1 MKLDPRSL
9 KTRKER
15 SVKKQ
20 ALPLLFLLLSLLL
33 SVGAFAQTTTSY
45 RVTGGS
51 GTATTPTR
59 ISFDTSLAANQF
71 FESGYGTAC
80 GNQTTQ
86 ALGFVLL
93 NGGEF
98 GQGVCAVVTTQPV
111 GTCGNLYAEF
121 YGTDASGVRFHG
133 SVSLTTT
140 CKYVHYRYSKT
151 IYTVT
156 GGTLTIA
163 R

>member
-1 MKLDPRSL
+1 M
-9 KTRKER
+9 
-15 SVKKQ
+15 KKQ
-20 ALPLLFLLLSLLL
+20 ALPLLFLLLSL
-33 SVGAFAQTTTSY
+33 GAFAQTTTSY
-45 RVTGGS
+45 PVTGGS
-51 GTATTPTR
+51 GTATSPTR
-59 ISFDTSLAANQF
+59 ISFDATLAPNQF

-111 GTCGNLYAEF
+111 GSCGSLYAQF
-121 YGTDASGVRFHG
+121 YGNDASGAPFNG
-133 SVSLTTT
+133 SLALTTT

-151 IYTVT
+151 VYTVT
-156 GGTLTIA
+156 GGTLTIT

>member
-1 MKLDPRSL
+1 MELDSGSL
-9 KTRKER
+9 KIRKER

-20 ALPLLFLLLSLLL
+20 ALPLLFLLMSLLL
-33 SVGAFAQTTTSY
+33 SLGAFAQTTTSY
-45 RVTGGS
+45 PVTGGS

-59 ISFDTSLAANQF
+59 ISFDASLAPNQF

-111 GTCGNLYAEF
+111 STCGNLYAQF
-121 YGTDASGVRFHG
+121 YGTDASGVRFQG

-140 CKYVHYRYSKT
+140 CNHVHARYSKT
-151 IYTVT
+151 VYTVT
-156 GGTLTIA
+156 GGTLTITK
-163 R
+163 

>member
-1 MKLDPRSL
+1 
-9 KTRKER
+9 
-15 SVKKQ
+15 VKKQ
-20 ALPLLFLLLSLLL
+20 ALPLLFLLMSLLL
-33 SVGAFAQTTTSY
+33 SLGAFAQTTTSY
-45 RVTGGS
+45 AVTGGS

-71 FESGYGTAC
+71 FESCYGTAC

-111 GTCGNLYAEF
+111 GPVEIFMPNFTGPMLPEF
-121 YGTDASGVRFHG
+121 VFRDR
-133 SVSLTTT
+133 
-140 CKYVHYRYSKT
+140 CR
-151 IYTVT
+151 
-156 GGTLTIA
+156 
-163 R
+163 